1 MRCVNSEGLDRYLS
15 EVDLIE
21 KENERYELEFLE
33 AISDLKEYAM
43 KLDKLE
49 LLKDIIKEEFNLWKQ
64 IKEELQ
70 NERD

>member
-1 MRCVNSEGLDRYLS
+1 MRCTNSEGLDRYLS

-33 AISDLKEYAM
+33 VISDLKKYAM

-49 LLKDIIKEEFNLWKQ
+49 LLKDLIREEFNL
-64 IKEELQ
+64 
-70 NERD
+70 

>member
-1 MRCVNSEGLDRYLS
+1 MRCINSEALDRYLS

-33 AISDLKEYAM
+33 AISDLKKYAM

-49 LLKDIIKEEFNLWKQ
+49 LLKDLIKEEFNL
-64 IKEELQ
+64 
-70 NERD
+70 